1 MMADNQISTVYNLSY
16 DVPRVLLSSPG
27 RQNRASDGQL
37 RITPGMTEP
46 FEFVFGNQDG
56 MAINLVPFTIKMVF
70 WKTNTITEGLAGL
83 GQTEIILAKTAEVG
97 DPYSARAM
105 IVLLDTETVKLGLQG
120 ARQLRWGVFMIGTD
134 QTVYPCN
141 VSSSG
146 GRYGTVSLD
155 LTSGTPTAEIIRSL

>member
-1 MMADNQISTVYNLSY
+1 MAENQISTIYNVSY

-56 MAINLVPFTIKMVF
+56 MAINLVPFTIKMIF
-70 WKTNTITEGLAGL
+70 WRNTEITDNLAGTGL
-83 GQTEIILAKTAEVG
+83 SEVILSKTAEIA
-97 DPYSARAM
+97 DPYSARAT
-105 IVLLDTETVKLGLQG
+105 IVILDTETMKLGLQG
-120 ARQLRWGVFMIGTD
+120 SRQLRWGVFMIGRD
-134 QTVYPCN
+134 NTVYPCN

-146 GRYGTVSLD
+146 GRWGTVSLD
-155 LTSGTPTAEIIRSL
+155 LTSGTPSAEIIRSL

>member
-1 MMADNQISTVYNLSY
+1 MAENQISTVYNISY

-27 RQNRASDGQL
+27 RQNRASDGIF

-56 MAINLVPFTIKMVF
+56 MAINLVPFTIKLVF
-70 WKTNTITEGLAGL
+70 WRYIEITDNLAGM
-83 GQTEIILAKTAEVG
+83 GNSEIILSKTAEVG
-97 DPYSARAM
+97 DPYSARAT
-105 IVLLDTETVKLGLQG
+105 IVLLDTETAKLGLNG
-120 ARQLRWGVFMIGTD
+120 ARQLRWGVFMVGSD
-134 QTVYPCN
+134 NTVYPCN

-146 GRYGTVSLD
+146 GRWGTVNLD